1 MSTEDKIRK
10 QLAENP
16 IILYMK
22 GVPTAPE
29 CGFSEKTVGIL
40 NATGIPFAYVNVL
53 AAPFIR
59 EKLPKIS
66 HWPTYPQLFV
76 NGELVGGC
84 DIVEAMHNDGSLL
97 ALLQETSVETVSTA
111 TAGDAITPI
120 EVESLI
126 KNRYP
131 DAVIEIDGEG
141 CNLSITVVSEAFA
154 GLPLVKQQ
162 QGVMA
167 ALADALASGR
177 LHAVSMKTFTPGQRQ
192 EQAENPASGLLQIQ
206 A

>member
-10 QLAENP
+10 QLADNP

-22 GVPTAPE
+22 GVPSAPQ
-29 CGFSEKTVGIL
+29 CGFSAKVVGIL
-40 NATGIPFAYVNVL
+40 NDIGIPFAFVDVL

-76 NGELVGGC
+76 NGELIGGC
-84 DIVEAMHNDGSLL
+84 DIVESMHNDGSLL
-97 ALLQETSVETVSTA
+97 PVLKNASVKTETAETS
-111 TAGDAITPI
+111 GDGITTK
-120 EVESLI
+120 EVEQLI
-126 KNRYP
+126 KSSFA

-141 CNLSITVVSEAFA
+141 CNLAITVVSEAFT
-154 GLPLVKQQ
+154 GLTLVKQQ
-162 QGVMA
+162 QGVMS

-177 LHAVSMKTFTPGQRQ
+177 LHAVSLKTLTPEQQRA
-192 EQAENPASGLLQIQ
+192 QALKPAPGLLQIQ
-206 A
+206 V

>member
-1 MSTEDKIRK
+1 MSTEDTIRK

-22 GVPTAPE
+22 GIPADPQ
-29 CGFSEKTVGIL
+29 CGFSAKASGIL
-40 NATGIPFAYVNVL
+40 NETGLPYAYINVL

-97 ALLQETSVETVSTA
+97 PLLQNAVSDSSKAAVSGET
-111 TAGDAITPI
+111 ITHA
-120 EVESLI
+120 EVERLI
-126 KNRYP
+126 RQAYP
-131 DAVIEIDGEG
+131 DARIEIDGEG
-141 CNLSITVVSEAFA
+141 CNLSISVVSEAFLD
-154 GLPLVKQQ
+154 LPLVKQQ

-167 ALADALASGR
+167 VLAEALSSGR
-177 LHAVSMKTFTPGQRQ
+177 LHAVSLITYTP
-192 EQAENPASGLLQIQ
+192 EQWQSMTQQPAAGLLQIQ
-206 A
+206 V

>member
-29 CGFSEKTVGIL
+29 CGFSAKTVGIL

-97 ALLQETSVETVSTA
+97 LLLQNTSVKTESTA
-111 TAGDAITPI
+111 AAGDAITHV

-126 KNRYP
+126 KNSFP

-141 CNLSITVVSEAFA
+141 CNLSITVVSEAFLD
-154 GLPLVKQQ
+154 LPLVKQQ

-167 ALADALASGR
+167 ALAGVLASGR
-177 LHAVSMKTFTPGQRQ
+177 LHAVSMKTFTPEQRR
-192 EQAENPASGLLQIQ
+192 EQAETPASGLLQIQ